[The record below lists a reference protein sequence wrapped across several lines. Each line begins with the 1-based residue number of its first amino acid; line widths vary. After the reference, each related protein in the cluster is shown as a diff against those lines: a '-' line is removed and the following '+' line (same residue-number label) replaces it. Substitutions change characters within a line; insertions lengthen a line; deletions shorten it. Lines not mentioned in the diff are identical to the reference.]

1 MKRKAHKS
9 SRKPKISEML
19 LKVAAGYIDLGENL
33 EQRENYL
40 RSACSAWN
48 IACLPQPKRETAI
61 KKYLEQF
68 QKINQ
73 ADHSDCRGFE
83 EDIRRLI
90 NQKDKLYPDVD
101 VPIIGSRIE
110 TINGREHYIVFSA
123 RTDEMP
129 TK

>member
-73 ADHSDCRGFE
+73 VAGSDYQGFE
-83 EDIRRLI
+83 EDLRRLI
-90 NQKDKLYPDVD
+90 TQKDKLYPDVD

-110 TINGREHYIVFSA
+110 TINGRERYIVVSA
-123 RTDEMP
+123 RTN
-129 TK
+129 